1 MSRVL
6 LCQRDELAPGELKKV
21 ANGDGDALCVYNL
34 GGTFYATTDM
44 CTHATASLA
53 EGDMEDDLITCP
65 VHWGQFHIPSG
76 KAVTFPANGTC
87 APTRSLSPTA
97 RCMPTRPWKPTRRWP
112 TPTARSDR
120 APSNRI
126 PVSLNHG

>member
-21 ANGDGDALCVYNL
+21 AHSDGDAICVYNL

-53 EGDMEDDLITCP
+53 EGDLEDDLITCP
-65 VHWGQFHIPSG
+65 VHWGQFHVPSG
-76 KAVTFPANGTC
+76 KAVTFPCERHLRTYKVIVTDREVYADV
-87 APTRSLSPTA
+87 ALEADEALADADSP
-97 RCMPTRPWKPTRRWP
+97 
-112 TPTARSDR
+112 
-120 APSNRI
+120 
-126 PVSLNHG
+126 V

>member
-21 ANGDGDALCVYNL
+21 AHREGDAICVYNL

-53 EGDMEDDLITCP
+53 EGDLEDDLITCP
-65 VHWGQFHIPSG
+65 VHWGVP
-76 KAVTFPANGTC
+76 C
-87 APTRSLSPTA
+87 AQRQGGDVSL
-97 RCMPTRPWKPTRRWP
+97 
-112 TPTARSDR
+112 R
-120 APSNRI
+120 APLAHLQGHRHR
-126 PVSLNHG
+126 PRGVRRHRPGG

>member
-21 ANGDGDALCVYNL
+21 EQAEGDAICVYNL

-53 EGDMEDDLITCP
+53 EG
-65 VHWGQFHIPSG
+65 
-76 KAVTFPANGTC
+76 
-87 APTRSLSPTA
+87 
-97 RCMPTRPWKPTRRWP
+97 
-112 TPTARSDR
+112 
-120 APSNRI
+120 
-126 PVSLNHG
+126 